1 MKQTESGVQLT
12 IIPKNDIHAG
22 SADSSSYN
30 TKLVPDKELSP
41 DCGTDY
47 FRCKPLQVTNQ
58 GDNSLRLLLVP
69 LNGGLMLVELIFSNK
84 SLTMEFGSHRIVEIG
99 FDQCSPT
106 TIVKVDNSYYTV
118 CTDLQNKK
126 ITLYEIRVNVSAIEQ
141 AVPLGPLHT
150 NGLLDAFTS
159 SNVMN
164 VSNFLLSLD
173 IPHQPLIFYA
183 IDNYVFE
190 IDIFDYT
197 SLYGTDVPSIGTSC
211 DRIHRLVRA
220 SNNLLLAYC
229 PSESVYFDV
238 EAVSWRNELSYAD
251 SGVPYLCPNN
261 TYVVNAFKNYLQYAI
276 GPKTGTL
283 SGVNVDSGVCINGTK
298 GLNLFAYTDKV
309 ADKTVLLALTSD
321 GQSEKSLC
329 ENHGCLPL
337 ITFGDPIRYLLIR
350 EPANNGRL
358 TVLDVE
364 RNFSVIISADHEMSD
379 MFAIVRV
386 KAPTN
391 PPQPL
396 PPRKAVA
403 NHIIGVIAGGA
414 FVLAIATVAISIA
427 IVLLYVFNKKKN
439 GYIALHYTLV
449 IRLLLGRHNIKF

>member
-1 MKQTESGVQLT
+1 MKQTERGVELT

-22 SADSSSYN
+22 SADSLSYN

-41 DCGTDY
+41 DCGADY

-69 LNGGLMLVELIFSNK
+69 LNGGLLLVELKFSNK
-84 SLTMEFGSHRIVEIG
+84 SLTLEFGSHRIVENE

-106 TIVKVDNSYYTV
+106 TIFKVDDSYYTV

-141 AVPLGPLHT
+141 AVLLGPLHM

-159 SNVMN
+159 SDLMN
-164 VSNFLLSLD
+164 VSNFLLSTD

-183 IDNYVFE
+183 IDNYVFG

-197 SLYGTDVPSIGTSC
+197 SLYGTDVPSIGSNC
-211 DRIHRLVRA
+211 DYIHRLVPA

-229 PSESVYFDV
+229 SSESVYFDV
-238 EAVSWRNELSYAD
+238 EAVSWQNELSYAD

-261 TYVVNAFKNYLQYAI
+261 TYAVNAFKNYLQYSI
-276 GPKTGTL
+276 GPKSGTL

-309 ADKTVLLALTSD
+309 ADKTVLLDLTSS
-321 GQSEKSLC
+321 GHSEKSLC

-358 TVLDVE
+358 TVLDAE

-379 MFAIVRV
+379 MFALVRV
-386 KAPTN
+386 KAPIN
-391 PPQPL
+391 PQPL

-403 NHIIGVIAGGA
+403 NHIIGVISGGA
-414 FVLAIATVAISIA
+414 LVLAILTVLSIA
-427 IVLLYVFNKKKN
+427 IVLFYMFNKKKN
-439 GYIALHYTLV
+439 GYIPLHYTLV